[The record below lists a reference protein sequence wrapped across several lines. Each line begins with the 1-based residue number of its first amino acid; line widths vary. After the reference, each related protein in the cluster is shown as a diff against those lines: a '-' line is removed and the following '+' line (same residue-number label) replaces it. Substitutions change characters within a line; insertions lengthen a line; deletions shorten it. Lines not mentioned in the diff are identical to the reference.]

1 MENERDLSLMLEA
14 IKMNPKFH
22 QLLLKDVSF
31 EIMMGVYPEYD
42 EAQRKTTRKEIGLEH
57 LDKQPVSDVDYETE
71 NQGIQF
77 VDRLVNLDSL
87 DAIKQ
92 YCDGH
97 QISEYFPKDTAGYV
111 SQTYTD
117 MQEESSQ

>member
-1 MENERDLSLMLEA
+1 
-14 IKMNPKFH
+14 MNPKFH

-71 NQGIQF
+71 NQGHQF
-77 VDRLVNLDSL
+77 VDKLVNLGSL
-87 DAIKQ
+87 DAIRQ
-92 YCDGH
+92 YCDEH
-97 QISEYFPKDTAGYV
+97 QISEYFPKDTAGYI

-117 MQEESSQ
+117 MQEESSK